1 MTKNFL
7 ALKFYFPALKKNVR
21 GMHFSFHGM
30 PFFFHGMCFFS
41 HGIFFEE
48 SLVASY
54 TDTWAAMCGQ
64 GS

>member
-1 MTKNFL
+1 
-7 ALKFYFPALKKNVR
+7 
-21 GMHFSFHGM
+21 MHFSFHGM

-48 SLVASY
+48 SWCPSY

>member
-1 MTKNFL
+1 MKKFFQALTKNFH
-7 ALKFYFPALKKNVR
+7 ALKFYFPALKKNV
-21 GMHFSFHGM
+21 HGM